1 MSSENS
7 GLNIPELKSIQ
18 QLQSLKCS
26 LGPHELKNETKNAAR
41 EETPSFGLA
50 VVMRTHQCKKKRIRE
65 REGEERRRGKNKIK

>member
-41 EETPSFGLA
+41 ESFLWISCGDENSP
-50 VVMRTHQCKKKRIRE
+50 MQKEMNKRE
-65 REGEERRRGKNKIK
+65 RGGRKTER